1 MAGTLLRSIWSSA
14 RNSISSSSFSS
25 PKIFSKPLNPL
36 LFRPTAAAADSSTTV
51 PNSLLDP
58 SRLRNVAFIAHGK
71 TTTLMDRLIRQCG
84 ADERAMN
91 SISLERER
99 GITKASKVTTISWKE
114 NELNMVDTP
123 TPGHAGFDDQVE
135 LGVGM
140 AEGAILVVDACEG
153 PLAQAKFVLTKVLKY
168 GLKPILLLN
177 NVDRP
182 SVSEERCNEVESL
195 VYDLFANLGATEK
208 QLDFPVLYASAKEGW
223 ASSTYTKDPPAE
235 ARNMSELLDAIIR
248 HVPSPNTSI
257 DRPFRMQVS
266 IMEEDLNL
274 GRILTG
280 RISSGMIHVED
291 KVKGLHRID
300 SGVEMIEEGK
310 VVNLMKK
317 KGTSMVLIDSA
328 GAGDIISM
336 AGMDKPS
343 IGHTIINVY
352 SHAPKDMLDRFN
364 KWILRNDREYKNED
378 EYLRRYKIYKKK
390 VEYIDNINSQTLS
403 FMLSDNMFTDLTK
416 EEIQTNYYGCVV
428 TKEDIQ
434 RHENRNR
441 RCG

>member
-71 TTTLMDRLIRQCG
+71 TTTLISLVMTLMDRLIRQYG

-182 SVSEERCNEVESL
+182 S
-195 VYDLFANLGATEK
+195 EK

-280 RISSGMIHVED
+280 RISSGMIHVGD

-328 GAGDIISM
+328 EAGDIISM

-403 FMLSDNMFTDLTK
+403 DNLFTDLTK

>member
-1 MAGTLLRSIWSSA
+1 MK
-14 RNSISSSSFSS
+14 FQ
-25 PKIFSKPLNPL
+25 
-36 LFRPTAAAADSSTTV
+36 
-51 PNSLLDP
+51 SL
-58 SRLRNVAFIAHGK
+58 VM
-71 TTTLMDRLIRQCG
+71 TLMDRLIRQYG

-182 SVSEERCNEVESL
+182 S
-195 VYDLFANLGATEK
+195 EK

-280 RISSGMIHVED
+280 RISSGMIHVGD

-328 GAGDIISM
+328 EAGDIISM

-403 FMLSDNMFTDLTK
+403 DNLFTDLTK